1 MSLSL
6 VVGAPRPGAP
16 PVGEPPAAAVVV
28 PMKDSGGHASIE
40 IRINGKG
47 PYRFLFDTGSGAD
60 LIVDQELAIELGLKS
75 TGTRRLGDPNTPE
88 AIEAQVVKVDRVD
101 VGGLTLR
108 EVDAI
113 SWKREYKGMAD
124 FPRGVIGLGLFGP
137 RLVTLDYGRGE
148 LTVESGALPEPDG
161 RSVLA
166 SSFADGIPSIPID
179 VAGVA
184 FRAHI
189 DSGSSG
195 FLGLPLDAAKTL
207 PLEAPPVQVGR
218 ARTASGDY
226 AVLESK
232 LQGAVHLGGIS
243 IENPKV
249 RFSGLPQANLGFDLI
264 RSLVVTV
271 DRANARVRL
280 VSNGKPLEP
289 TERPRLGIK
298 ALGPEDGRLPVGEV
312 VPGSPAEAAGI
323 RAGDKIERLN
333 GRAVSEMSGPELGL
347 AMMARPLTITLL
359 RDGATVEVTVAAKG
373 AANP

>member
-1 MSLSL
+1 
-6 VVGAPRPGAP
+6 
-16 PVGEPPAAAVVV
+16 
-28 PMKDSGGHASIE
+28 
-40 IRINGKG
+40 
-47 PYRFLFDTGSGAD
+47 
-60 LIVDQELAIELGLKS
+60 
-75 TGTRRLGDPNTPE
+75 
-88 AIEAQVVKVDRVD
+88 
-101 VGGLTLR
+101 
-108 EVDAI
+108 
-113 SWKREYKGMAD
+113 
-124 FPRGVIGLGLFGP
+124 
-137 RLVTLDYGRGE
+137 VTLDYGRGE

-166 SSFADGIPSIPID
+166 SSFEDGIPSIPID